1 MTLKR
6 IFLLIAL
13 LTYTLSCAIADKG
26 YRISVKVDGLTE
38 GDVMLAYHFGERQY
52 LQDTARMEQPGIY
65 IFESETRLD
74 PGMYLIV
81 VPGQKFFEVIVDQN
95 QHFSITTKMDEFVEI
110 TSFDRSPDNQAF
122 YQYLRF
128 IREKSERINLIRGEL
143 GLDGLVDS
151 RRQELTAQMEEIDA
165 AVKEKQKDYI
175 RRFPN
180 GLFSRILLAQQEPEM
195 PDAPLKEDGTPD
207 QAALYHNYKTKYW
220 ENIDFS
226 DDRLLRTPVYHNKLK
241 TYFSNV
247 VVQIPDS
254 VNAEADRIVDLS
266 RANDE
271 VFKYTI
277 WFITNHFER
286 SQIMGHD
293 AVFVH
298 MIEKY
303 YISGQAH
310 WVEAENLKRI
320 SERAMKLKPL
330 LIGKVAPD
338 INMFRPDQSRLALH
352 AVDAKYTVLY
362 FWDSECSHCKRVTP
376 ELKTLSERL
385 KPLGVEVF
393 AVNTEAEREDWLKAI
408 DSYRINAWINVND
421 PNNRSGF
428 REKYDLYATP
438 MIFLLDQ
445 DKKIVAKRI
454 TAEQVDEIIRH
465 EMQRETSGSN

>member
-1 MTLKR
+1 
-6 IFLLIAL
+6 
-13 LTYTLSCAIADKG
+13 
-26 YRISVKVDGLTE
+26 
-38 GDVMLAYHFGERQY
+38 
-52 LQDTARMEQPGIY
+52 
-65 IFESETRLD
+65 
-74 PGMYLIV
+74 
-81 VPGQKFFEVIVDQN
+81 
-95 QHFSITTKMDEFVEI
+95 
-110 TSFDRSPDNQAF
+110 
-122 YQYLRF
+122 
-128 IREKSERINLIRGEL
+128 
-143 GLDGLVDS
+143 
-151 RRQELTAQMEEIDA
+151 
-165 AVKEKQKDYI
+165 
-175 RRFPN
+175 
-180 GLFSRILLAQQEPEM
+180 
-195 PDAPLKEDGTPD
+195 
-207 QAALYHNYKTKYW
+207 
-220 ENIDFS
+220 
-226 DDRLLRTPVYHNKLK
+226 
-241 TYFSNV
+241 
-247 VVQIPDS
+247 
-254 VNAEADRIVDLS
+254 
-266 RANDE
+266 
-271 VFKYTI
+271 
-277 WFITNHFER
+277 
-286 SQIMGHD
+286 
-293 AVFVH
+293 

-303 YISGQAH
+303 YMSGQAH

-352 AVDAKYTVLY
+352 AVNAKYTVLY